1 MVRLKKIIVFSA
13 IILFVIS
20 LSVMNSAA
28 GDKVFTLGVLGPFTG
43 PAAETGQDMK
53 NAAQMAFDEM
63 SNMIG
68 DYKVKLVYIDDQSSP
83 DKGANAYAEAIERKG
98 VQAGILN
105 WNTSVTVSCQPV
117 WAKYKVPH
125 FFVMG
130 AGSAGNQKWA
140 SFAPE
145 NRYLIMKGWPIPQKL
160 VVAYADCFRDAIAKG
175 IWKPERKVVAFWG
188 EDTDWGRS
196 LIGGL
201 AKYLKADGWE
211 VFTEEYFALTQT
223 NFYPFISKCK
233 KAGVTALCGSSTGAG
248 SISAMIKQSD
258 ELGYKGLQVADGLG
272 WIGDWYKLTGRASDG
287 VLDLVPQIVTPA
299 QKDWAERYKK
309 KYKKNPSPASAGMS
323 YDYAKFMAK
332 IAERALEKYGA
343 INSETITKV
352 GREEVATGKLK
363 YGRED
368 GALFHSRYGTD
379 ADNVPD
385 PKIGTEDFYF
395 PLVQYNKGQGTCIF
409 PESMK
414 TAEMT
419 VKN

>member
-1 MVRLKKIIVFSA
+1 MLKLKKLMVFSVVA
-13 IILFVIS
+13 FFVIS
-20 LSVMNSAA
+20 FTAMNSVAA
-28 GDKVFTLGVLGPFTG
+28 EKVFTLGVLGPFTG

-53 NAAQMAFDEM
+53 NAAQMAFDEID
-63 SNMIG
+63 NKIG

-105 WNTSVTVSCQPV
+105 WNTSVTVACQPV
-117 WAKYKVPH
+117 WGKYKVPH
-125 FFVMG
+125 FFCMG

-140 SFAPE
+140 SLAPE
-145 NRYLIMKGWPIPQKL
+145 DRYLIMKGWPIPQKL
-160 VVAYADCFRDAIAKG
+160 VVAYSDCFRNYIANDT
-175 IWKPERKVVAFWG
+175 WKPEKKLVAFWG

-233 KAGVTALCGSSTGAG
+233 KAGVTAMCGSSTGAG

-258 ELGYKGLQVADGLG
+258 ELGFKAMQVADGLG

-287 VLDLVPQIVTPA
+287 VMDLVPQIVTPT
-299 QKDWAERYKK
+299 QKAWAERYKK
-309 KYKKNPSPASAGMS
+309 KFNKNPSPASAGMS

-332 IAERALEKYGA
+332 IAERALKKYGA

-352 GREEVATGKLK
+352 GREEVATGKMR

-368 GALFHSRYGTD
+368 GALFHARYGTD
-379 ADNVPD
+379 AENAPD

-395 PLVQYNKGQGTCIF
+395 PLVQYEKGVGHCIF

-414 TAEMT
+414 TREMK
-419 VKN
+419 VKK